1 MEACMGKLLIKNIGT
16 LVSGDISNPL
26 LLGDALLVEGGLIRA
41 IGKEK
46 DLDASGVEQVIDAG
60 GMTLTP
66 GLIDSHCHPVL
77 GDFTPRQKMLDFIE
91 SSLHGGVTTVI
102 SAGEVHLPG
111 RPKDVA
117 GTKALAILAAKSF
130 ASARPSGV
138 KVLGGSL
145 ILEPGLQEKD
155 FEELSKEGVKVVAEI
170 GLGGVKSPKEAA
182 PMVRWAKK
190 YGMIVMMHTG
200 GTSIPGSTTVPA
212 EDVIATDPDIVSHI
226 NGGPTAVSI
235 SEAETLI
242 RKTDLILEIVHC
254 GNPRMIVEV
263 MKIVKE
269 VKAFPRIIIGNDA
282 PSGTGVIPLGI
293 LRVINFLASLCD
305 VRAEEAI
312 AMATGNT
319 ARVYRLNRGIL
330 AAGKEADLVIMDAPM
345 GSVGKDALS
354 AIEAGDIPG
363 IAAVLIDGVMKIG
376 VSRNTPPPNKK
387 IVISKQ

>member
-1 MEACMGKLLIKNIGT
+1 MPKLMIKNIGT

-26 LLGDALLVEGGLIRA
+26 LNADTLIIEGGLIQS
-41 IGKEK
+41 IGNEK
-46 DLDASGVEQVIDAG
+46 ALNITEVDQVMDVG
-60 GMTLTP
+60 GMTVTP

-91 SSLHGGVTTVI
+91 SSLHGGVTTAI

-130 ASARPSGV
+130 ANARPSGV

-155 FEELSKEGVKVVAEI
+155 FEELAKEGVRVVAEI
-170 GLGGVKSPKEAA
+170 GLGGVKSPKEAG
-182 PMVRWAKK
+182 PMVKWAKK
-190 YGMIVMMHTG
+190 YGMVVMMHTG
-200 GTSIPGSTTVPA
+200 GTSIPGSATVSA

-235 SEAETLI
+235 AEAEKLI
-242 RKTDLILEIVHC
+242 RDTDLILEIVHC
-254 GNPRMIVEV
+254 GNSKMIVEV
-263 MKIVKE
+263 MRIVKE
-269 VKAFPRIIIGNDA
+269 VKAYPRIIIGNDA

-293 LRVINFLASLCD
+293 LRVINFLASLCG
-305 VRAEEAI
+305 VKAEEAI

-319 ARVYRLNRGIL
+319 AKVYRLNRGVI
-330 AAGKEADLVIMDAPM
+330 GVGREADLVIMDAPM

-363 IAAVLIDGVMKIG
+363 IGAVLIDGQMKIG
-376 VSRNTPPPNKK
+376 VSRNTPPPNGK
-387 IVISKQ
+387 IVISK

>member
-1 MEACMGKLLIKNIGT
+1 MQKLMIKNIGS

-26 LLGDALLVEGGLIRA
+26 LNADTLIIEGGLIQS
-41 IGKEK
+41 IGNEK
-46 DLDASGVEQVIDAG
+46 ALNITGVDQVMDVG
-60 GMTLTP
+60 GMTVTP

-91 SSLHGGVTTVI
+91 SSLHGGVTTAI

-130 ASARPSGV
+130 TNARPSGV
-138 KVLGGSL
+138 KVLGGSI

-155 FEELSKEGVKVVAEI
+155 FEELAREGVKVVAEI

-182 PMVRWAKK
+182 PMVKWAKK
-190 YGMIVMMHTG
+190 YGMVVMMHTG
-200 GTSIPGSTTVPA
+200 GTSIPGSATVSA
-212 EDVIATDPDIVSHI
+212 DDVIATDPDIVSHI
-226 NGGPTAVSI
+226 NGGPTAVSFA
-235 SEAETLI
+235 EAEKLI
-242 RKTDLILEIVHC
+242 RKTALILEIVHC
-254 GNPRMIVEV
+254 GNSKMIVDV

-269 VKAFPRIIIGNDA
+269 MKAYPRIIIGNDA

-293 LRVINFLASLCD
+293 LRVINFLASLCG

-319 ARVYRLNRGIL
+319 AKVYRLNRGVIEV
-330 AAGKEADLVIMDAPM
+330 GREADLVIMDSPL

-363 IAAVLIDGVMKIG
+363 IAAVLIDGQMKIG
-376 VSRNTPPPNKK
+376 VSRNTPPPNGK
-387 IVISKQ
+387 IVSGKG

>member
-1 MEACMGKLLIKNIGT
+1 MAKLMIKNIGT
-16 LVSGDISNPL
+16 LVSGNISNPIL
-26 LLGDALLVEGGLIRA
+26 NADTLIIEGGLIQGV
-41 IGKEK
+41 GKEK
-46 DLDASGVEQVIDAG
+46 SLDTNGVDQVMDIE
-60 GMTLTP
+60 GMTITP

-91 SSLHGGVTTVI
+91 SSLHGGVTTLI
-102 SAGEVHLPG
+102 SAGEVHLAG
-111 RPKDVA
+111 RPKDVT

-130 ASARPSGV
+130 ASARPAGV
-138 KVLGGSL
+138 KVLGGGL

-155 FEELSKEGVKVVAEI
+155 FEELAKEGVKVVGEI
-170 GLGGVKSPKEAA
+170 GLGGVKSPKDAG

-190 YGMIVMMHTG
+190 YGMVVMMHTG
-200 GTSIPGSTTVPA
+200 GTSILGSSTVSA

-226 NGGPTAVSI
+226 NGGPTAI
-235 SEAETLI
+235 PLTEAEKLVRNTSFAI
-242 RKTDLILEIVHC
+242 EFVHC
-254 GNPRMIVEV
+254 GNSKMVVDV

-269 VKAFPRIIIGNDA
+269 KKAYPRIIIGNDA

-305 VRAEEAI
+305 VKAEEAI

-319 ARVYRLNRGIL
+319 AKVYRLNRGIVEV
-330 AAGKEADLVIMDAPM
+330 GREADLVIMDAPI

-363 IAAVLIDGVMKIG
+363 IAGVIIDGQMKVG
-376 VSRNTPPPNKK
+376 VSRNTPPSNRKVVTTKK
-387 IVISKQ
+387 

>member
-1 MEACMGKLLIKNIGT
+1 MIKNIGA

-26 LLGDALLVEGGLIRA
+26 LTGDALIIEGSLIQA

-46 DLDASGVEQVIDAG
+46 ELDDRGIEQVIDAG
-60 GMTLTP
+60 KMTLTP

-91 SSLHGGVTTVI
+91 SSLHGGVTTAI

-130 ASARPSGV
+130 ANARPSGV
-138 KVLGGSL
+138 KVLGGSI

-155 FEELSKEGVKVVAEI
+155 FEELAREGVKVVAEI
-170 GLGGVKSPKEAA
+170 GLGGVKSPKEAG
-182 PMVRWAKK
+182 PMVKWAKK
-190 YGMIVMMHTG
+190 YGMVVMMHTG
-200 GTSIPGSTTVPA
+200 GTSIPGSATVSA
-212 EDVIATDPDIVSHI
+212 DDVIATDPDIVSHI

-235 SEAETLI
+235 AEAEKLI
-242 RKTDLILEIVHC
+242 RDTGLILEIVHC
-254 GNPRMIVEV
+254 GNSKIILEV
-263 MKIVKE
+263 MKIVQE
-269 VKAFPRIIIGNDA
+269 VKAYPRIIIGNDA

-293 LRVINFLASLCD
+293 LRVINFLACLCG
-305 VRAEEAI
+305 VKAEEAI

-319 ARVYRLNRGIL
+319 AKVYRLNRGVI
-330 AAGKEADLVIMDAPM
+330 GVGREADLVIMDAPM

-363 IAAVLIDGVMKIG
+363 IAAVFIDGQMKIG
-376 VSRNTPPPNKK
+376 VSRNTPPPNGK
-387 IVISKQ
+387 IVISKL